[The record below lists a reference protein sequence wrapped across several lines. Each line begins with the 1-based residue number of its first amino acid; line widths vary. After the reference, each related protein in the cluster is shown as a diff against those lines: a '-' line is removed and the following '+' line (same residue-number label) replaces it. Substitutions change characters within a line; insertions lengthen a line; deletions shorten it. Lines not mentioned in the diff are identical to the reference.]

1 MVPKSGTR
9 LPKSQLALSDAALAE
24 LIGSALRSEL
34 GASRRA
40 TKTVM
45 SWTGVSDHT
54 ARAWVNGRTSPSG
67 AHLVALAFHCRPVLT
82 AILELTGHEDIA
94 VTIDIEAIEERLEA
108 ALALTRSLRGGPR

>member
-9 LPKSQLALSDAALAE
+9 LLNSQPALSDATLAE
-24 LIGSALRSEL
+24 IIGSALRSEL

-45 SWTGVSDHT
+45 SWTDVSDHT
-54 ARAWVNGRTSPSG
+54 ARAWLNGRTSPSG
-67 AHLVALAFHCRPVLT
+67 AHLIVLAAHSRPVLT
-82 AILELTGHEDIA
+82 AILGLTGHQDIV

-108 ALALTRSLRGGPR
+108 ALALTRSLRGVAR

>member
-9 LPKSQLALSDAALAE
+9 LLKSQPALSDAALAE
-24 LIGSALRSEL
+24 LIGSVLRTEL

-54 ARAWVNGRTSPSG
+54 ARAWLNGRTSPSG
-67 AHLVALAFHCRPVLT
+67 AHLVVLAAHCRAVLT
-82 AILELTGHEDIA
+82 AILELTGHEDMA
-94 VTIDIEAIEERLEA
+94 LMIDIEAIEERLQA
-108 ALALTRSLRGGPR
+108 ALAITRSLRGAPH